1 MSGGVATKL
10 LCVMGYGGMLA
21 FATVQLCVSQMSQDF
36 VVDLYIASFT
46 VWEEFVM

>member
-21 FATVQLCVSQMSQDF
+21 TVQLCVSQMPQDF
-36 VVDLYIASFT
+36 VVDLCIASFT
-46 VWEEFVM
+46 VWEDFVM